1 MCVLNRGGTVYD
13 TCACPTRILKPLR
26 EHCAK
31 QMKMKKYICITGKA
45 DAGECGFCCVP
56 VDP

>member
-45 DAGECGFCCVP
+45 DAGECSSGTQ
-56 VDP
+56 